1 MRVAAAAAGALLAAA
16 LTPPAAGDSPI
27 RLREAAGA
35 WGVDFRHHHGGS
47 GERYMV
53 ETMCGGVALFDYDSD
68 GDTDLLFVDGGR
80 LPGYRGEPP
89 RSRLFR
95 NDGGRF
101 TDVTGT
107 AGIEAASYGCGAVA
121 ADIEGD
127 GDLDLYLSQFG
138 PNQLFRNDGD
148 GTFTDVTAAA
158 GVADPLWS
166 MGTVFSD
173 VDRDGDLDLYVA
185 NYVDFSLDNHKFCGD
200 EKRGLQGYCHPG
212 AYDGVPDTFYR
223 NNGDGTFRNDT
234 AAAGFPVD
242 EGAGLGVIA
251 GDLDND
257 GWPDL
262 YVANDSTPNFLYRN
276 RGDGTFEDLALLSGV
291 AYGDRGK
298 PEAGMGVDL
307 ADLDGNGYFDLVV
320 TNFELETNA
329 LYSNMGNGLFIDS
342 RYTSKMGEPTLIK
355 LAFGVVFAD
364 LDLDGDE
371 DLVIGNGHTLDNAA
385 EFDARSRYAQENQVF
400 ENLGGGTFR
409 ELGGHGMDSVRVTR
423 ALAAGDLDDDGD
435 LDLVAVNSN
444 DVAELFE
451 NVTEP
456 AGGWLQVELRQPAGN
471 RFGLDARVELV
482 GGGRRQLREV
492 RTGVSYLSQNALPLV
507 YGLGGDAEADE
518 LRIRWPSGPRQV
530 IREPPARRRL
540 VVHRASRMAAPPPG

>member
-1 MRVAAAAAGALLAAA
+1 MRRPLRRPAAALAALLAAA
-16 LTPPAAGDSPI
+16 PAAGEI
-27 RLREAAGA
+27 RLRETAAA

-53 ETMCGGVALFDYDSD
+53 ETMCGGVTLFDYDGD
-68 GDTDLLFVDGGR
+68 GDTDLFFVDGGE

-101 TDVTGT
+101 TDVTAR
-107 AGIEAASYGCGAVA
+107 AGIVVAPYGCGAVA
-121 ADIEGD
+121 ADVEGD
-127 GDLDLYLSQFG
+127 GDLDLYVSQFG
-138 PNQLFRNDGD
+138 PNQLLLNDGQ
-148 GTFTDVTAAA
+148 GRFTDASAAA

-166 MGTVFSD
+166 VGAVFTD
-173 VDRDGDLDLYVA
+173 VDRDGDPDLYVA
-185 NYVDFSLDNHKFCGD
+185 NYVDFDLDSHKFCGD
-200 EKRGLQGYCHPG
+200 EARGLQGYCHPG

-223 NNGDGTFRNDT
+223 NLGDGTFRNDT
-234 AAAGFPVD
+234 AAAGLPAD

-257 GWPDL
+257 GWPDV

-276 RGDGTFEDLALLSGV
+276 RGDGTFEDMALLSGV
-291 AYGDRGK
+291 AYGDRGM

-342 RYTSKMGEPTLIK
+342 RYTTRLGEPTLIN
-355 LAFGVVFAD
+355 LAFGVVFSD

-371 DLVIGNGHTLDNAA
+371 DLVVGNGHTLDNAA
-385 EFDARSRYAQENQVF
+385 EFDARSRYAQENQLF
-400 ENLGGGTFR
+400 ENLGGTFR
-409 ELGGHGMDSVRVTR
+409 EVSGHGADTLRVTR
-423 ALAAGDLDDDGD
+423 ALAAGDLDLDGD
-435 LDLVAVNSN
+435 ADLVAVNSN

-451 NVTEP
+451 NVSDR

-471 RFGLDARVELV
+471 RFGLDGRIALDQGART
-482 GGGRRQLREV
+482 QLREV
-492 RTGVSYLSQNALPLV
+492 RTAVSYLSQNALPVLF
-507 YGLGGDAEADE
+507 GLGQAPADR
-518 LRIRWPSGPRQV
+518 LHVRWPDGHRQALLT
-530 IREPPARRRL
+530 PPADRRL
-540 VVHRASRMAAPPPG
+540 VVFRRLRR